1 MGEGKKGLS
10 RFSRH
15 SNRNPER
22 QGNRPASAAAKRRG
36 KLWLLFPA
44 LLLATLAAYQ
54 PAWHG
59 GMLWDDDAHIT
70 PGALRTSE
78 GLWRIW
84 FDLGA
89 TQQYYPVVHSVF
101 WFLFKL
107 WGENTL
113 GYHLFNIALHA
124 LSAFLLA
131 VILRRLAVPGA
142 FLAAAIFALHPVY
155 VESVAWIAELK
166 NTLSCALV
174 LGSALAYLRF
184 DDSRRKRCYALALV
198 LFVAAAL
205 SKTVTATL
213 PAALLVLF
221 WWRRGSIG
229 RRRDALPLAPFF
241 ALGIAAGL
249 LTAWVER
256 TLIGAYGAEFQF
268 TPLER
273 TLIAGRAIWFYL
285 AKLFWPSNLIFIYP
299 RWQVSQATWWQY
311 LYPLGML
318 ALLAGLW
325 FARKRSRAPLAALL
339 LFCGMLFPALGF
351 FNAYPFRFSF
361 VADHFQYLASIPII
375 ALVAACLAIAARRR
389 RLQQP
394 RAAAA
399 TLALAAPL
407 ALLTWSQS
415 RQYAD
420 AETLYRTTISR
431 NHSCWMARNNLGIL
445 KLPGHAEEAIALFKE
460 ALWLKPDYAEAHNNL
475 GHALETQGRI
485 EEALAQYK
493 EALRDDPD
501 YFEAHS
507 NIGVALLRLGRP
519 EALEHLEV
527 AVRLRP
533 DSAGAH
539 NNLGDLLHRLS
550 RLEEARMQYEEALRL
565 KPDFPEAHNSLGI
578 TLQEL
583 GRPGAL
589 AHFQEAA
596 RLKPES
602 VEARNNLGNALR
614 AQGQVDQAIAQYREA
629 LNLKPDNPEAHYNLG
644 ISYQV
649 AGRPE
654 EAIVQYKEALRLDPG
669 CAEAH
674 LNLGYSLQGLG
685 RLEEAADEYRETLRL
700 RPGDADAHFNLGN
713 VLQGSGRV
721 NEAVVQ
727 YREAIKFR
735 TGDAEFHNNLGV
747 ALERLGRLKEALA
760 EYEEA
765 LRLNQDSPDARAN
778 LTRILAILKKSQSNY
793 AVTPHKQTT
802 KSPSAYGS

>member
-1 MGEGKKGLS
+1 MGKGKEKLS
-10 RFSRH
+10 RSSGR
-15 SNRNPER
+15 SNREPLPPV
-22 QGNRPASAAAKRRG
+22 NRPMAAGTMQRS

-70 PGALRTSE
+70 SGALRTSE

-101 WFLFKL
+101 RFLFKL

-113 GYHLFNIALHA
+113 GYHLINIVLQA

-142 FLAAAIFALHPVY
+142 FLAAAIFALHPVH
-155 VESVAWIAELK
+155 VESVAWITELK
-166 NTLSCALV
+166 NTLSGALV
-174 LGSALAYLRF
+174 LGSALAYLHF
-184 DDSRRKRCYALALV
+184 DDTRRKRFYALALA
-198 LFVAAAL
+198 LFVPAVL

-213 PAALLVLF
+213 PVALLVLF
-221 WWRRGSIG
+221 WWRRGSIH
-229 RRRDALPLAPFF
+229 RRRDVLPLTPFF

-268 TPLER
+268 TFIER
-273 TLIAGRAIWFYL
+273 VLIAGRVIWFYL

-299 RWQVSQATWWQY
+299 RWQVSQAIWWQY
-311 LYPLGML
+311 LYPLGVL

-325 FARKRSRAPLAALL
+325 FLRKRSRAPLAALL

-351 FNAYPFRFSF
+351 FNVYPFRFSF

-375 ALVAACLAIAARRR
+375 ALAAAGLATVAHRW
-389 RLQQP
+389 RLQPLQ
-394 RAAAA
+394 AAAA
-399 TLALAAPL
+399 MMAIAAPL
-407 ALLTWSQS
+407 ALLTWFQS

-431 NHSCWMARNNLGIL
+431 NPSCWMAHNNVGIL
-445 KLPGHAEEAIALFKE
+445 KLPGHVEEAIAHFKE
-460 ALWLKPDYAEAHNNL
+460 ALRLKPDYAEAHNNL

-485 EEALAQYK
+485 EEALAQYR
-493 EALRDDPD
+493 EALRVYPD

-507 NIGVALLRLGRP
+507 NIGVALQRLGRP
-519 EALEHLEV
+519 EALEHLRE

-533 DSAGAH
+533 DIADAH
-539 NNLGDLLHRLS
+539 NNLGNLLHSLGHH
-550 RLEEARMQYEEALRL
+550 EEARVQYEEALRL

-578 TLQEL
+578 TLREL
-583 GRPGAL
+583 GRAGAL
-589 AHFQEAA
+589 AHFQEAL
-596 RLKPES
+596 RLKPDF

-614 AQGQVDQAIAQYREA
+614 AEGRLEEAMAQYREV

-644 ISYQV
+644 IAFQV
-649 AGRPE
+649 MGRTE
-654 EAIVQYKEALRLDPG
+654 EAMAQYKEALRLNPG
-669 CAEAH
+669 YAEAH

-685 RLEEAADEYRETLRL
+685 RLEEAAEEYRETLRL
-700 RPGDADAHFNLGN
+700 RPGDAEGHFNLGN
-713 VLQGSGRV
+713 VLQGLGRV

-735 TGDAEFHNNLGV
+735 ARDAEFHNNLGV

-765 LRLNQDSPDARAN
+765 LRLNPDSPDARAN
-778 LTRILAILKKSQSNY
+778 SARVLAILKKS
-793 AVTPHKQTT
+793 P
-802 KSPSAYGS
+802 